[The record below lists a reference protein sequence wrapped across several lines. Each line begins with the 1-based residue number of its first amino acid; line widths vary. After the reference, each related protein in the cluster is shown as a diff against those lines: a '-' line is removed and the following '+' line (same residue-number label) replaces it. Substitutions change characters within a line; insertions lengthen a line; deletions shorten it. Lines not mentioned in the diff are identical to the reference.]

1 MRKLLLA
8 AVIGIVA
15 VGLLFPIQA
24 QEKSTPEKQKEDLQ
38 KKVTTIFKKH
48 CATSGCHRGQN
59 PKKKLNLEADKF
71 VAAIVDVPSL
81 QVDSLKLVDTKNPE
95 KSYLLMKVKGT
106 KGIVGDRMPEEAPPL
121 KGEEIAA
128 IEQWIVSLTAAPPS
142 EGIEKVPEAEKKSPK
157 MNDTA
162 ADAPFETPAFWGTQ
176 LINLPTTQPIGQKE
190 LLFRVSHRFFPAVS
204 EGYDQYFGL
213 NGPANIL
220 IGLGFGVTDNL
231 SVGFGHSNFNHEWEL
246 ALQWR
251 LLEQGRQLNF
261 PLSVSLRASG
271 SLITQKSDDESV
283 VRSENFKSNWQLM
296 LSRQFSNR
304 LSLLLV
310 PSFSTNTYYLDPLT
324 ENTLALGTGARF
336 MFMENV
342 SIVGEWIP
350 VLSGYKFRHNNWGL
364 GLEYKVGGHV
374 FHVFVTNSYGLTS
387 DQYITGGN
395 LDFKDNNYRIGF
407 NIYRSFWF

>member
-8 AVIGIVA
+8 AVIAVVA
-15 VGLLFPIQA
+15 IGLVIPIQA
-24 QEKSTPEKQKEDLQ
+24 QEKSVPGKQQAELQ
-38 KKVTTIFKKH
+38 KQVTTIFKKH

-59 PKKKLNLEADKF
+59 PKKKLNLEVDKF

-95 KSYLLMKVKGT
+95 KSYLVMKVKGA

-121 KGEEIAA
+121 KAEEIAA
-128 IEQWIVSLTAAPPS
+128 IEQWIISLTAAPPS
-142 EGIEKVPEAEKKSPK
+142 EGTEKVPEGEKKSPK
-157 MNDTA
+157 MNDEA
-162 ADAPFETPAFWGTQ
+162 AGDGFEAPAFWGTQ
-176 LINLPTTQPIGQKE
+176 LINLPTTQPIGKKE
-190 LLFRVSHRFFPAVS
+190 VLFRVSHRFFPAVS
-204 EGYDQYFGL
+204 EGYDEYFGL

-220 IGLGFGVTDNL
+220 IGLGYGITDNL
-231 SVGFGHSNFNHEWEL
+231 NVGFGHSNFNHEWEL
-246 ALQWR
+246 AVQWR
-251 LLEQGRQLNF
+251 MLEQGKQWNF

-296 LSRQFSNR
+296 LSRQVTNA
-304 LSLLLV
+304 LSVLLV

-324 ENTLALGTGARF
+324 ENTFALGTGARF
-336 MFMENV
+336 MFFEDI
-342 SIVGEWIP
+342 SLVGEWLP
-350 VLSGYKFRHNNWGL
+350 VLSGYKFRHNYWGL

-395 LDFKDNNYRIGF
+395 LDIKDGDYRIGF
-407 NIYRSFWF
+407 NIYRTFWF

>member
-1 MRKLLLA
+1 
-8 AVIGIVA
+8 
-15 VGLLFPIQA
+15 
-24 QEKSTPEKQKEDLQ
+24 
-38 KKVTTIFKKH
+38 
-48 CATSGCHRGQN
+48 
-59 PKKKLNLEADKF
+59 
-71 VAAIVDVPSL
+71 
-81 QVDSLKLVDTKNPE
+81 
-95 KSYLLMKVKGT
+95 
-106 KGIVGDRMPEEAPPL
+106 
-121 KGEEIAA
+121 
-128 IEQWIVSLTAAPPS
+128 
-142 EGIEKVPEAEKKSPK
+142 
-157 MNDTA
+157 MNDAA
-162 ADAPFETPAFWGTQ
+162 ADALFEAPAFWGTQ
-176 LINLPTTQPIGQKE
+176 LIKLPTTQPIRHKE

-251 LLEQGRQLNF
+251 PLEQGRQLNF

-324 ENTLALGTGARF
+324 ENTLAMGTGARF

-374 FHVFVTNSYGLTS
+374 FHVFVTNS
-387 DQYITGGN
+387 
-395 LDFKDNNYRIGF
+395 
-407 NIYRSFWF
+407 